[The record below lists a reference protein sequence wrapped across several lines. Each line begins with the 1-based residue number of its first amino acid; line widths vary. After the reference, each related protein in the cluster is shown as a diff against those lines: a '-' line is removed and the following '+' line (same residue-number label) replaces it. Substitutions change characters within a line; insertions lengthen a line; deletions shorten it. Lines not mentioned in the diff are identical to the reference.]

1 MPNLFCSDKDYNP
14 YSKWP
19 CELCKSSLAGERH
32 TVVEVDDNF
41 NGDELEVCIDCY
53 IEVIYGIEG

>member
-1 MPNLFCSDKDYNP
+1 MTHFFCSDKEYTP

-32 TVVEVDDNF
+32 IVVELDDNF
-41 NGDELEVCIDCY
+41 NGEELEVCVDCY
-53 IEVIYGIEG
+53 LKVAGVS